1 MTIAF
6 IRTYNNKQN
15 SEVQEAVIREFAE
28 SQKIEILAVSAQAV
42 TSSIAANTTIKNVLF
57 LIIDTI

>member
-28 SQKIEILAVSAQAV
+28 SQKIEIGKWAKE
-42 TSSIAANTTIKNVLF
+42 SSCEPQTGKYCQIFKSRG
-57 LIIDTI
+57 